1 MVGSFIY
8 GNKNRHKRKIMPFLE
23 NSMQDGNYFMMNR
36 WAGKAMEPN
45 DIGYE
50 LLIEKNRLTY
60 IMGKWHRH

>member
-1 MVGSFIY
+1 
-8 GNKNRHKRKIMPFLE
+8 MPFME